1 VRTGTGAGAE
11 RTSPKRL
18 LDSSS
23 TMATSLHSGPV
34 TYSEAIHAAL
44 AYQMEAN
51 PRVLV
56 YGLGVDDPTAMYGTL
71 SGFPERF
78 GSDRCFDTPLSE
90 DSLTGYGIGLAVAGY
105 YPIHVHQRTDFLLLC
120 CNQLI
125 NMAAKIKYL
134 SNGKLGCPF
143 VVRAITGRSWG
154 QGSQHSQ
161 SFHSLFANI
170 PGLRVLTPATPQ
182 DVYNVYINVFS
193 TQVPTIVIEHRMLYG
208 VKGTLQAR
216 TEVPSLS
223 QIDCGNDLTICSVS
237 HMTLEAE
244 KAVIAL
250 TEYGITCD
258 HFSLVNN
265 SEINYEPLLKS
276 AKKTGKVLI
285 VDHGW
290 LNASVATTLCS
301 GLAQGG
307 FNGKISLMGYK
318 QSPCPTSRSLENL
331 FYPTADSIL
340 GECARLMKI
349 NAPLSKLSISQ
360 EISSFKGPF

>member
-1 VRTGTGAGAE
+1 MT
-11 RTSPKRL
+11 
-18 LDSSS
+18 
-23 TMATSLHSGPV
+23 TSLYSG
-34 TYSEAIHAAL
+34 TASYSEAIYKAL
-44 AYQMEAN
+44 TYQMQTN
-51 PRVLV
+51 PKVLI
-56 YGLGVDDPTAMYGTL
+56 YGLGVDDPTAMYRTL
-71 SGFPERF
+71 SGFPEEF
-78 GSDRCFDTPLSE
+78 GPDRCFDTPLSE

-134 SNGKLGCPF
+134 SNGKLSCPF

-182 DVYNVYINVFS
+182 DAYNVYLNVFS
-193 TQVPTIVIEHRMLYG
+193 AKVPTIVIEHRMLYD
-208 VKGTLQAR
+208 VKGTLKACD
-216 TEVPSLS
+216 EVPTLS
-223 QIDCGNDLTICSVS
+223 QVGRGDDLTICSVS

-250 TEYGITCD
+250 SEYGISCD

-265 SEINYEPLLKS
+265 SDIHYEPLLKS
-276 AKKTGKVLI
+276 AKRTGRVLI

-290 LNASVATTLCS
+290 LNSSVAASLCS
-301 GLAQGG
+301 GLTQGG
-307 FNGKISLMGYK
+307 FNGNISLMGYK
-318 QSPCPTSRSLENL
+318 QSPCPTARSLENI

-340 GECARLMKI
+340 EECAKLI
-349 NAPLSKLSISQ
+349 QLNAQLSKLSISQ

>member
-1 VRTGTGAGAE
+1 MTTIQNA
-11 RTSPKRL
+11 
-18 LDSSS
+18 
-23 TMATSLHSGPV
+23 PV
-34 TYSEAIHAAL
+34 TYSEAIHKAL
-44 AYQMEAN
+44 TFQMENN
-51 PRVLV
+51 PKVLV
-56 YGLGVDDPTAMYGTL
+56 YGLGVDDPTAMYETL

-78 GSDRCFDTPLSE
+78 GPNRCYDTPLSE

-134 SNGKLGCPF
+134 SNGKLNCPF

-182 DVYNVYINVFS
+182 DVYNVYLNIFS
-193 TQVPTIVIEHRMLYG
+193 AQVPTIVIEHRMLYG
-208 VKGTLQAR
+208 VTGNLQALN
-216 TEVPSLS
+216 EVPSIS
-223 QIDCGNDLTICSVS
+223 QLDRGNDLTICSIS

-250 TEYGITCD
+250 SEHGITCD

-265 SEINYEPLLKS
+265 SEINYDPLLRS
-276 AKKTGKVLI
+276 AFKTNKVLI
-285 VDHGW
+285 IDHGW
-290 LNASVATTLCS
+290 INSSVATTISS
-301 GLAQGG
+301 GLKQRG
-307 FNGKISLMGYK
+307 FVGQISLLGFK
-318 QSPCPTSRSLENL
+318 QSPCPTAKSLENL

-340 GECARLMKI
+340 RECAKLTYI
-349 NAPLSKLSISQ
+349 NTPLPTLSISQ
-360 EISSFKGPF
+360 EITSFKGPF